1 MSDLIIFVAITSNTC
16 TSSLSGISMVASC
29 SPCSIFILY
38 YQFVYNYTAIA
49 TTTILAFSL
58 QRVNAYFAVDDV
70 SVRDYAVLS
79 TEILVN
85 GGFETGNLTPW
96 IYCNQ
101 LNASSTGGVMS
112 NFSSGGYS
120 YYPKSGTYF
129 YAGGSNISAD
139 YLFQSFSTQV
149 GHLYRVAISTRYPGT
164 DNMTNAALFLSV

>member
-1 MSDLIIFVAITSNTC
+1 
-16 TSSLSGISMVASC
+16 MVGSC
-29 SPCSIFILY
+29 SPCSAFITY

-70 SVRDYAVLS
+70 SVRDYAALS

-85 GGFETGNLTPW
+85 GGFESGNITPW
-96 IYCNQ
+96 VYCNQ
-101 LNASSTGGVMS
+101 LNGSSAGGVRS
-112 NFSSGGYS
+112 NFSSNGYS

-129 YAGGSNISAD
+129 YTGGSNTSAD

-149 GHLYRVAISTRYPGT
+149 GHLYRVTISTIYPGT
-164 DNMTNAALFLSV
+164 DNMTSAALFLSV